1 MFYEFKFLR
10 EDGSS
15 LLVKFIGI
23 SNEER
28 NITYRELRDFL
39 NTWSDEELDTDVTI
53 YLTDI
58 DEYFGIKS
66 LVQDPTGGVLDDN
79 HWYFKL

>member
-10 EDGSS
+10 EDGSPLS
-15 LLVKFIGI
+15 VKFIGI

-53 YLTDI
+53 CLTDI

-66 LVQDPTGGVLDDN
+66 LVQDPTDGVLDDN